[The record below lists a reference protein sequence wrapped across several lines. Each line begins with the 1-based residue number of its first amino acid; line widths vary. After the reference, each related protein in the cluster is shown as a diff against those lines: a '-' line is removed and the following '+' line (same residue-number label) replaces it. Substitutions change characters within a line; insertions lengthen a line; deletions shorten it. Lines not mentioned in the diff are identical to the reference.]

1 MVNSLNPLSGSSP
14 PEVRP
19 LHIVLVLPTYLP
31 ESFGGAEQQSRK
43 FAATLVREGVKVT
56 LLAPRIER
64 DTPARETKDG
74 VEIIRFR
81 LTSLPNLGGRHFL
94 SFAWWSL
101 RTAWWLWRRR
111 QCYDVIHIIHG
122 RLHAVGP
129 LIGAKLAGRPALIKF
144 GRGGE
149 QFDIDTVKN
158 KRLFGPQFAAIVERL
173 TTGFIAN
180 SAQMVDD
187 VERHGI
193 EKGRV
198 HRIPNGVIMP
208 QLEPRATRERS
219 ESVFIF
225 MGRFDREKAIDTMLK
240 GIAGLSGEHAAKLM
254 LVGNGPRE
262 EELKA
267 LSRDLGIDA
276 RVDFTGRMDDVTPA
290 LREADFY
297 LSTSL
302 SEGMSNSVLE
312 AMSFGVVPVVTRVSG
327 VEDMVED
334 GTNGYLFEAGDVS
347 SCVEALERAAATP
360 PERYAMMSAAAR
372 ETLAARF
379 GMESV
384 AAQHI
389 ALYRT
394 LPGIRGAENA

>member
-1 MVNSLNPLSGSSP
+1 MDRLPSTS
-14 PEVRP
+14 P

-56 LLAPRIER
+56 LLAPRIEA

-94 SFAWWSL
+94 SFASWSL
-101 RTAWWLWRRR
+101 RTAWWLRRHR
-111 QCYDVIHIIHG
+111 RSYDVVHIIHG

-144 GRGGE
+144 GRGGYD
-149 QFDIDTVKN
+149 FDIDTVQN
-158 KRLFGPQFAAIVERL
+158 KRLFGPQFAAIVKRL
-173 TTGFIAN
+173 TTGFVAN
-180 SAQMVDD
+180 SAQMIVD

-193 EKGRV
+193 EKARV

-208 QLEPRATRERS
+208 QLEPRAARERA
-219 ESVFIF
+219 ESVFLF

-240 GIAGLSGEHAAKLM
+240 GIARLSGERAAKLI

-267 LSRDLGIDA
+267 LAQDLGIAA
-276 RVDFTGRMDDVTPA
+276 RVEFTGRLDDVTPA
-290 LREADFY
+290 LRKADFY

-360 PERYAMMSAAAR
+360 PERYARMSAAAR

-394 LPGIRGAENA
+394 LPGIRRAEKA